1 VRIAAAHAAIAAA
14 LLVAACGSV
23 KWPATT
29 DAPAAGSPT
38 PATAPATAPTPAP
51 APAPAPVKALTPAVE
66 RQALE
71 HVDKMRLIKP
81 ATDARQAAEYNTQLE
96 EAWKFFIANPEVIA
110 VLRRALAREVGL
122 PQRNDFLLLDLGY
135 YVHEHGTPAD
145 RELAKSALYSL
156 DPKAPILRFNQQEFF
171 QFTQSVAA
179 ARDTRALAF
188 IDRVF
193 LRDQIAVRF
202 PEADLT
208 LDATTACAFLYG
220 AYGDGAEA
228 WLRPKLHTPVTDR
241 DLVRRVLDI
250 LGWTGSPASNPEVKN
265 VLIGASRDY
274 ETFTRTTSFLMNA
287 GGPQGR
293 SIVLAVQPNDL
304 DVWTRSYYDK
314 IYPQAR
320 VVSYERQRENLS
332 QVPAAKAILDS
343 ERPRAELIAELTKKR
358 NNLFRT
364 VTKES
369 IAEIQ
374 RTNALI
380 NALRYRDS

>member
-1 VRIAAAHAAIAAA
+1 
-14 LLVAACGSV
+14 
-23 KWPATT
+23 
-29 DAPAAGSPT
+29 
-38 PATAPATAPTPAP
+38 
-51 APAPAPVKALTPAVE
+51 
-66 RQALE
+66 
-71 HVDKMRLIKP
+71 MRAIKP
-81 ATDARQAAEYNTQLE
+81 AIDARQAAEYNKQLE

-135 YVHEHGTPAD
+135 YLHERGTPAD
-145 RELAKSALYSL
+145 RELARSALYTL
-156 DPKAPILRFNQQEFF
+156 DPKAPILRFNLQEFF

-179 ARDTRALAF
+179 ARDSRVLAF

-193 LRDQIAVRF
+193 LREQIAVRF

-208 LDATTACAFLYG
+208 LDPTSACAFLYG

-228 WLRPKLHTPVTDR
+228 WLKPMLHTPVTDR
-241 DLVRRVLDI
+241 DLARRVLDI
-250 LGWTGSPASNPEVKN
+250 LGWTGSPASNPDVKN
-265 VLIGASRDY
+265 VLIGAAHDY
-274 ETFTRTTSFLMNA
+274 ETFTRTTTFLMNV

-293 SIVLAVQPNDL
+293 SIVLAVQANDL

-314 IYPQAR
+314 IYGQAR
-320 VVSYERQRENLS
+320 AVSYERMRENLS
-332 QVPAAKAILDS
+332 QLPTAKAILDS
-343 ERPRAELIAELTKKR
+343 ERPRAELIAELAEKR
-358 NNLFRT
+358 TGLFRT

-369 IAEIQ
+369 IAELQ

>member
-1 VRIAAAHAAIAAA
+1 VHRGALIGAVRIASALAAA
-14 LLVAACGSV
+14 MLVAACGNM
-23 KWPATT
+23 KLPAGTE
-29 DAPAAGSPT
+29 AA
-38 PATAPATAPTPAP
+38 ATASPAP
-51 APAPAPVKALTPAVE
+51 ASAPPQVPLTPAVE

-71 HVDKMRLIKP
+71 HLEKMRAIKP
-81 ATDARQAAEYNTQLE
+81 ASDAGQAAEYNKQLE

-135 YVHEHGTPAD
+135 YLHERGTPAD
-145 RELAKSALYSL
+145 RELAKSALYTL
-156 DPKAPILRFNQQEFF
+156 DAKAPILRFNQQEFF

-179 ARDTRALAF
+179 SRDARALAF
-188 IDRVF
+188 IDRAF
-193 LRDQIAVRF
+193 LREQIAVRF
-202 PEADLT
+202 PEADIT
-208 LDATTACAFLYG
+208 LDPTTACAFLYG
-220 AYGDGAEA
+220 AYGDGVEA
-228 WLRPKLHTPVTDR
+228 WLRPKLRTPVTDR
-241 DLVRRVLDI
+241 DLARRVLDI

-293 SIVLAVQPNDL
+293 SIVLAVQAADL

-314 IYPQAR
+314 IYGPAR
-320 VVSYERQRENLS
+320 AVSFERMRESLS

-343 ERPRAELIAELTKKR
+343 ERPRAELIAELAKKR
-358 NNLFRT
+358 TGLFRT

-374 RTNALI
+374 RTNALL
-380 NALRYRDS
+380 NALRYRDN